1 MDEEG
6 KQVAEVQT
14 VPLVVYESAMARE
27 HRLMRWLIVAWAA
40 SVIMLGAIIYVYATA
55 EYEVT
60 TETTTTETT
69 ETVSQDGGE
78 GGSAVYAE
86 GGVIGETDDN
96 AGY

>member
-27 HRLMRWLIVAWAA
+27 HRLMRWIVVGWAVTA
-40 SVIMLGAIIYVYATA
+40 LVLGVIIFCYANA

-69 ETVSQDGGE
+69 TDASVSQDSGDSGYN
-78 GGSAVYAE
+78 VYSS
-86 GGVIGETDDN
+86 GDVN
-96 AGY
+96 GYPNGQ

>member
-1 MDEEG
+1 MDAEKREG
-6 KQVAEVQT
+6 FEFQQ
-14 VPLVVYESAMARE
+14 VPLVLHESAMARD
-27 HRLMRWLIVAWAA
+27 HRIMRWLIVAWAA
-40 SVIMLGAIIYVYATA
+40 SVIMLGAIVYAYATA

-86 GGVIGETDDN
+86 GDVIGETDDN